1 MAPEYGAT
9 IGYFPIDETTINY
22 LRLTG
27 RDEERINLIE
37 AYAKASGF
45 FRSNESKVPTFSGD
59 LMELDLSTVVP
70 CVSGPK
76 RPHDKVTVAQ
86 MKQDFNTCL
95 SAPVGFKGF
104 GLQQN

>member
-45 FRSNESKVPTFSGD
+45 FRLNESKVPKFSGD

>member
-27 RDEERINLIE
+27 RNEERVNLIE

-45 FRSNESKVPTFSGD
+45 YRSHDQPQPVFSGE

-76 RPHDKVTVAQ
+76 RPHDRVTVAS

-95 SAPVGFKGF
+95 TAPVGFKGF
-104 GLQQN
+104 GLTQE